1 MHVLNFIT
9 ALGGRRCGL
18 LPTCKRRIA
27 DMQPTYYR
35 HAIDV
40 QPTRNR
46 RTTDTTTV
54 GRLMF
59 ESCPIGL
66 KVGCPT
72 ANR

>member
-9 ALGGRRCGL
+9 ALGGGRWGL

-40 QPTRNR
+40 LPTQ
-46 RTTDTTTV
+46 
-54 GRLMF
+54 RL
-59 ESCPIGL
+59 SADCCSKAAL
-66 KVGCPT
+66 SV
-72 ANR
+72 